1 MVRGRGKLTPQE
13 FELMSVISAN
23 INKYLVEQNKKQI
36 DLSRGT
42 GIPPSTLTGYVK
54 GKSLPIPGNVQKI
67 ADYFGL
73 KKSDIDPRFKSVM
86 PTTAPNS
93 LIEQISDKVVYLDRE
108 LKEPRHSAWIS
119 HGERLLEEQKKEEQG
134 TDVEEPMELYSVLT
148 TTSLAAGV
156 GYAFNDYDQETVYV
170 GNRPPR
176 HDLASFIS
184 GDSMEPKY
192 HNGDIVYLVDKGFSS
207 YSGEICA
214 VAVNN
219 KTYLKRVYTEKGQLR
234 LVSINP
240 KYDDIYID
248 FPPTDGHIRI
258 YSVVGTDSVVEN

>member
-1 MVRGRGKLTPQE
+1 MTDKELALYIGNKIKEYRKIQGLTQKELAEKVGMGDTTIANYEKGFRTPKKNTLFKLANAFDISIDDLFPPIEKTTPPHTSDS
-13 FELMSVISAN
+13 LVTA
-23 INKYLVEQNKKQI
+23 IN
-36 DLSRGT
+36 
-42 GIPPSTLTGYVK
+42 
-54 GKSLPIPGNVQKI
+54 
-67 ADYFGL
+67 
-73 KKSDIDPRFKSVM
+73 
-86 PTTAPNS
+86 
-93 LIEQISDKVVYLDRE
+93 DKVTQLTTERRKNVLRFASDELD
-108 LKEPRHSAWIS
+108 A
-119 HGERLLEEQKKEEQG
+119 QKAEEQG

-258 YSVVGTDSVVEN
+258 YSVVGTDSIVEN